1 MAIVTEALNYSA
13 AGTAL
18 HGHLAYDETGTGERP
33 GVLLIHEW
41 WGLNDYMRQRAAQI
55 AELGYA
61 ALAIDMYGAGQI
73 GSNPDEAGALMTA
86 VLEDMKT
93 GTARLQGAFEA
104 LAGHALV
111 DSQRIAAMGYC
122 FGGAMSLHMA
132 RIGMPIKAAVS
143 FHGALGSFHKPSAG
157 EVKAKI
163 LVCHGAADSLVADED
178 VENFHAE
185 MRDAQAD
192 VEFVAYEGALHGFT
206 SHEASANGEKYGL
219 PLAYDEAADR
229 ESWSAMKEL
238 FSQVF

>member
-18 HGHLAYDETGTGERP
+18 HGHLAYDETASGERP
-33 GVLLIHEW
+33 GVLLINEW

-163 LVCHGAADSLVADED
+163 LVCHGAADSLVPDED

-206 SHEASANGEKYGL
+206 SREASANGEKYGL

-229 ESWSAMKEL
+229 ESWSAMKDL